1 MDSDIWV
8 GSQIWVSFYGSHY
21 RYLSEIW
28 ISWENGSSWSN
39 LSWVWIRAIL
49 DLQGWKTTKCQIRSD
64 NLRKNCS
71 ELQEEEMSETH
82 SQVPLPL
89 ANTGSSMVT
98 VVLALSWSG
107 WSTIW
112 GWDYD
117 ILILYL
123 WLRQVKSEY
132 EAEPEQQFWPRCN
145 PAPSSCPGRLPSLY
159 RSHPQKPAGEMLS
172 AC

>member
-8 GSQIWVSFYGSHY
+8 CSKIWVFMVHITDIYQRSESVDKIAQVDQIWG
-21 RYLSEIW
+21 
-28 ISWENGSSWSN
+28 
-39 LSWVWIRAIL
+39 WIRAIL

-89 ANTGSSMVT
+89 ADTGSSMVT

-159 RSHPQKPAGEMLS
+159 RSHPRKPAGEMLS